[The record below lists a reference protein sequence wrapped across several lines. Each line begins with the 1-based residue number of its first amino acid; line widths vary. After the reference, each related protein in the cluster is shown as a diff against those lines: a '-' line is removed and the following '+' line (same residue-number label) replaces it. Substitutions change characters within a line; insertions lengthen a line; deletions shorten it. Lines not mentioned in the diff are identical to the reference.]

1 MSRCRVYW
9 NHLAFWRGICHWKIR
24 DSRWGSFFGTCPTLL
39 VRSKV
44 GCGWLWAQCSIQWR
58 SQKWARYLVF
68 WRRLWTFLSV
78 RTRHALYLFWA
89 LHLLLLLRTF
99 CSSKVETTLC
109 KRSFS
114 LYYSLKWKK
123 IDNLTSESST
133 LQRFPRPSLT
143 VEKIAEGKVLE
154 TTLLSSRREI
164 FLCFSSIFRSLIDH

>member
-9 NHLAFWRGICHWKIR
+9 NHLAFWRGICHGKIR
-24 DSRWGSFFGTCPTLL
+24 DSRWGSFFGTWPTLF

-44 GCGWLWAQCSIQWR
+44 GCGWLWAQCSIPGR
-58 SQKWARYLVF
+58 SQKSARPSVF
-68 WRRLWTFLSV
+68 WRRLWTFLFV
-78 RTRHALYLFWA
+78 RTRHALYLFWV

-99 CSSKVETTLC
+99 WSSNFETTLS
-109 KRSFS
+109 KRSLS

-133 LQRFPRPSLT
+133 LQRFSRSSLS

-154 TTLLSSRREI
+154 TTLQSSRREI
-164 FLCFSSIFRSLIDH
+164 FSYSSSFFRSGYN